1 MTNYNII
8 VKEVTVFFLRYGESC
23 LLVYWD
29 ENEFIAAAN
38 TQIEGFPT
46 GKVIATIT
54 EKENELK
61 LLYWPENKIGQ
72 QYI

>member
-1 MTNYNII
+1 M
-8 VKEVTVFFLRYGESC
+8 RGSC